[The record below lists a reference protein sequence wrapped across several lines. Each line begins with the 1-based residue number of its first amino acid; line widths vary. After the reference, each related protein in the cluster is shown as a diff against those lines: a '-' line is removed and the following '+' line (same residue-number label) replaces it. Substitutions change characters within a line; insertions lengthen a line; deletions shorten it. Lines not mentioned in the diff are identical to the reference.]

1 MINKHPNDKHFCVF
15 DELYSGTNYEE
26 ATKCGY
32 AFLLYLSKYDSTRF
46 LLTTHYLNICEKLD
60 DHENI
65 QNYKMCVEKTEEND
79 LIYQYKI
86 EKGVTNVKG
95 GIEVLKQMKYPDE
108 IMQTIKNLD

>member
-1 MINKHPNDKHFCVF
+1 
-15 DELYSGTNYEE
+15 
-26 ATKCGY
+26 
-32 AFLLYLSKYDSTRF
+32 
-46 LLTTHYLNICEKLD
+46 
-60 DHENI
+60 
-65 QNYKMCVEKTEEND
+65 MCVEKTEEND